1 MGFAIC
7 TATEHRSGDRIKE
20 DEMAGAGGI
29 CAGEMHREFWWGN
42 LKKYPGL
49 DEIYLT
55 YNFIYGLCFVC

>member
-7 TATEHRSGDRIKE
+7 TSTEHRSRDRIKE

-42 LKKYPGL
+42 LKKDPGL
-49 DEIYLT
+49 DEI
-55 YNFIYGLCFVC
+55 